1 MKSPFSFI
9 VKPQGGQR
17 YDNLSKHG
25 DGKLIKSTSQ
35 EDHTATNRFATVEEI
50 PILWS
55 FNKEISKGDTVVV
68 HHNIFR
74 KYYDMKG
81 VEKSGP
87 CHFKD
92 DLYIVDVE
100 QVYLYKNKGKWNS
113 VGDYCF
119 IKPIEREKDVILS
132 VDRNKQLVGEVKY
145 GNKELREL
153 DIFEGDNVCFLPE
166 SEYEFEIDGE
176 TLYRMKTKD
185 VCVLI

>member
-1 MKSPFSFI
+1 
-9 VKPQGGQR
+9 
-17 YDNLSKHG
+17 
-25 DGKLIKSTSQ
+25 
-35 EDHTATNRFATVEEI
+35 
-50 PILWS
+50 
-55 FNKEISKGDTVVV
+55 
-68 HHNIFR
+68 
-74 KYYDMKG
+74 MKG

-100 QVYLYKNKGKWNS
+100 QVYLYKSKGKWNS

-153 DIFEGDNVCFLPE
+153 DIFEGDNVCFLPD

>member
-1 MKSPFSFI
+1 

-25 DGKLIKSTSQ
+25 DGKLITSASQ
-35 EDHTATNRFATVEEI
+35 EDHTTTNRFAIVEEI
-50 PILWS
+50 PILWA
-55 FNKEISKGDTVVV
+55 FNKDIKKGDTVVV
-68 HHNIFR
+68 HHNVFR

-92 DLYIVDVE
+92 DLYLVDID
-100 QVYLYKNKGKWNS
+100 QVYLHKSKDKWSS

-119 IKPIEREKDVILS
+119 IKPTEKEKDVILS
-132 VDRNKQLVGEVKY
+132 VDRNKQLVGKVKY
-145 GNKELREL
+145 GNKELVSL
-153 DIFEGDNVCFLPE
+153 DILEGDDVCFLPE
-166 SEYEFEIDGE
+166 SEYEFKVEGE

>member
-1 MKSPFSFI
+1 
-9 VKPQGGQR
+9 
-17 YDNLSKHG
+17 
-25 DGKLIKSTSQ
+25 
-35 EDHTATNRFATVEEI
+35 
-50 PILWS
+50 
-55 FNKEISKGDTVVV
+55 
-68 HHNIFR
+68 
-74 KYYDMKG
+74 MKG

-113 VGDYCF
+113 VGNYCF
-119 IKPIEREKDVILS
+119 IKPVEREKDVILS

-145 GNKELREL
+145 GNNELRDL

-166 SEYEFEIDGE
+166 SEYEFEVDGE

-185 VCVLI
+185 ICVLI

>member
-1 MKSPFSFI
+1 
-9 VKPQGGQR
+9 VKPQGGMR

-25 DGKLIKSTSQ
+25 DGKLITSSSQ
-35 EDHTATNRFATVEEI
+35 EDHTTTNRFATVEEV
-50 PILWS
+50 PILWAY
-55 FNKEISKGDTVVV
+55 NKDIKKGDTIVI

-92 DLYIVDVE
+92 DLYIVDIE
-100 QVYLYKNKGKWNS
+100 QVYLYKSNGVWKS

-119 IKPIEREKDVILS
+119 IKPVEKEKGVILS

-145 GNKELREL
+145 GNDELVKL
-153 DIFEGDNVCFLPE
+153 DILKGDNVCFLPD
-166 SEYEFEIDGE
+166 SEYEFEIEGE

-185 VCVLI
+185 ICVLI

>member
-1 MKSPFSFI
+1 MKSPYCFI

-25 DGKLIKSTSQ
+25 DGKLITSASQ
-35 EDHTATNRFATVEEI
+35 EDHTTTNRFAIVEEI
-50 PILWS
+50 PILWA
-55 FNKEISKGDTVVV
+55 FNKDIKKGDTVVV
-68 HHNIFR
+68 HHNVFR

-92 DLYIVDVE
+92 DLYLVDID
-100 QVYLYKNKGKWNS
+100 QVYLHKSKDKWSS

-119 IKPIEREKDVILS
+119 IKPTEKEKDVILS
-132 VDRNKQLVGEVKY
+132 VDRNKQLVGKVKY
-145 GNKELREL
+145 GNKELVSL
-153 DIFEGDNVCFLPE
+153 DILEGDDVCFLPE
-166 SEYEFEIDGE
+166 SEYEFKVEGE